1 VAEVTR
7 RRLLTE
13 LWAGIV
19 VSIAGRLLDLRWH
32 ATHDEFE
39 TEVLEQLQAPKGR
52 VVNDRLWLAQ
62 VAEDERGLPNV
73 LAFSSARAGA
83 STIGSLST

>member
-1 VAEVTR
+1 M
-7 RRLLTE
+7 
-13 LWAGIV
+13 
-19 VSIAGRLLDLRWH
+19 
-32 ATHDEFE
+32 
-39 TEVLEQLQAPKGR
+39 
-52 VVNDRLWLAQ
+52 VNDRLWLAQ